1 MPDLKVH
8 YLTAGCPVLEG
19 LMGLSFQALL
29 FYKVNVGG
37 GGMKVEV
44 SYMNHILRKLEF
56 GYSNGED
63 SWSKCFTIK

>member
-29 FYKVNVGG
+29 FYKGNVG

-63 SWSKCFTIK
+63 SCSKCFTIK

>member
-8 YLTAGCPVLEG
+8 CLTAGCPVLEG
-19 LMGLSFQALL
+19 LMGLSFQVLF
-29 FYKVNVGG
+29 FYKGNVG

-56 GYSNGED
+56 EYSNGED
-63 SWSKCFTIK
+63 SWSKCFSMK